1 MKLSDF
7 NYKLPQELIAQY
19 PATPR
24 GSSRMLV
31 LNRSTGRIIHT
42 VFKDFP
48 RYIKPS
54 NILVLNDTKV
64 INARLFGRRTTGG
77 KVEIFLIESLGGDR
91 FKALIKPSRRIKEG
105 EEIAFDNSKLKA
117 HLLEKKIAGNIVKFL
132 SLSNDI
138 DINVKLNKL
147 GTIPLPPYIKRKV
160 ELLDNERYQ
169 TIYAKK
175 EGATASPT
183 AGLHF
188 TEEILKNVVSK
199 GAELAYV
206 TLHVNYGTF
215 TPVKTEDIVNHK
227 MHSESFELTQD
238 SAIKINNARTKG
250 GRIFV
255 IGTTSCRVLETCAV
269 NSESTRAQE
278 HPSTSL
284 GVGKST
290 SYRVEAGKG
299 KTDLFIYPGYKF
311 KIVDTLLTNF
321 HFPKSTLL
329 MLVCAFAG
337 KELIFKAYEEAIVRK
352 YRFFSYGDC
361 MLIL

>member
-7 NYKLPQELIAQY
+7 DYELPKELIAQY
-19 PATPR
+19 PADPR

-31 LNRSTGRIIHT
+31 LNRSAGKIIHT
-42 VFKDFP
+42 VFKNFP

-54 NILVLNDTKV
+54 DILIPNDTKV
-64 INARLFGRRTTGG
+64 VNARLFGRRATGG
-77 KVEIFLIESLGGDR
+77 KLEIFLIESLGGDR
-91 FKALIKPSRRIKEG
+91 FKALIKPSGRIKEG

-117 HLLEKKIAGNIVKFL
+117 HLLEKKTAGNIIKFL
-132 SLSNDI
+132 SPSNDSG
-138 DINVKLNKL
+138 INVKLNKL

-188 TEEILKNVVSK
+188 TEEILKDVVSK

-215 TPVKTEDIVNHK
+215 APVKTEDIVNHK
-227 MHSESFELTQD
+227 MHCESFELTQG
-238 SAIKINNARTKG
+238 SATKINNARTKG
-250 GRIFV
+250 GRVFA
-255 IGTTSCRVLETCAV
+255 IGTTSCRVLETCAGKTTV
-269 NSESTRAQE
+269 DSPQSTDYE
-278 HPSTSL
+278 
-284 GVGKST
+284 
-290 SYRVEAGKG
+290 VEAKKG